1 MANLFESTAEAI
13 WIRYFENHKKFEK
26 KKTFLQ
32 YDDISKSSVKDL

>member
-26 KKTFLQ
+26 KK
-32 YDDISKSSVKDL
+32 DIPPV